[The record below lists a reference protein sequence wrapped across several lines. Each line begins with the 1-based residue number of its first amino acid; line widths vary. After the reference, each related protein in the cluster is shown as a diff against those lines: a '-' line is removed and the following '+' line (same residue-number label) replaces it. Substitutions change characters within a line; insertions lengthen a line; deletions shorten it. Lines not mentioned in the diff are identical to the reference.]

1 MSPTIVSEVECDVDS
16 AVLMRRQG
24 KLESTWKHTKAAHYL
39 ADNRGKWAIRI
50 SANLLTF
57 CGSSASFTLDL
68 PRVFLE

>member
-1 MSPTIVSEVECDVDS
+1 
-16 AVLMRRQG
+16 MRRQG